1 MIDYVTKISLD
12 QVENRF
18 LFVMLAAKRALQLQR
33 GAKPRADVGVRK
45 PTVVAMLETL
55 ENKVGYELPNKPKEK
70 KSRK

>member
-1 MIDYVTKISLD
+1 MDYVTRVSLD

-18 LFVMLAAKRALQLQR
+18 LFVMVAAKRALQLQR

-45 PTVVAMLETL
+45 PTVVAMLESL
-55 ENKVGYELPNKPKEK
+55 EQKVSYEVPDKPKEK